1 MLPPLVHWA
10 SNMGRYLKNTQLE
23 GGSYAVQ
30 LPLGSATVGPDVP
43 VNGQIR
49 FNQTNNKIEFYYNS
63 QWNSV
68 AKIGQVPIV
77 VDSFTTY
84 DGGVN
89 QFTMSYQYRDG
100 QEASVL
106 VFVGGVQQKPGNG
119 SSTPNNYYFSTGTP
133 SDQIYLTP
141 STSGDAGQPV
151 LVIHNLNST
160 DAA

>member
-1 MLPPLVHWA
+1 
-10 SNMGRYLKNTQLE
+10 MGRYLKNTQLE

-30 LPLGSATVGPDVP
+30 LPLGSNTVGPDVP

-49 FNQTNNKIEFYYNS
+49 FNQTTDKIEFYYNN
-63 QWNSV
+63 QWNKV
-68 AKIGQVPIV
+68 AKIGNVTITT
-77 VDSFTTY
+77 DTFTTY

-89 QFTMSYQYRDG
+89 QFTMSFQYEAG

-119 SSTPNNYYFSTGTP
+119 SAVPNNYYFSTGVA
-133 SDQIYLTP
+133 SNQIYLTP
-141 STSGDAGQPV
+141 STSGDAGQTV